1 MTQEFEVIKGTESK
15 GSVNNFS
22 NTTPLWRLKFA
33 ICVIYDL
40 IDMTAGRLMPFV
52 GEVVGVALCCAM
64 FGKNGLFY
72 GLEVIDI
79 TEQIDGFIPTA
90 TIIAWNNK
98 EYL

>member
-15 GSVNNFS
+15 VSGNFS

-33 ICVIYDL
+33 ICIIYDF
-40 IDMTAGRLMPFV
+40 IDMTAGRLIPFA
-52 GEVVGVALCCAM
+52 GEVVGVALCCFM

-72 GLEVIDI
+72 GLEAIDI